1 MGEFMAPLPM
11 GLPLLRSCFPEDD
24 VGASD
29 FRQVLLG
36 QKSAS
41 LNNKCYETSATYL
54 QATVD
59 NLQTLAKAQRTQ
71 ALRKKVSRFYLSD
84 ISEYTSYDSYLDNL
98 VQTLLA
104 YIEP

>member
-1 MGEFMAPLPM
+1 MGEFMGPLPM

-41 LNNKCYETSATYL
+41 LHNKCYETSATYL

-59 NLQTLAKAQRTQ
+59 NLQTFAKAQRTQ
-71 ALRKKVSRFYLSD
+71 GVEKVSKSFLFK
-84 ISEYTSYDSYLDNL
+84 
-98 VQTLLA
+98 
-104 YIEP
+104 

>member
-1 MGEFMAPLPM
+1 MGEFMGPLPM

-24 VGASD
+24 D

-41 LNNKCYETSATYL
+41 LHNKCYETSATYL

-71 ALRKKVSRFYLSD
+71 GIEKVSKSFLFK
-84 ISEYTSYDSYLDNL
+84 
-98 VQTLLA
+98 
-104 YIEP
+104 